1 MQGIASAVGMGA
13 AEAVPFPFN
22 AKSKAT
28 DRSVRPAREKR
39 PRSEMSVAFW
49 FGLVLEFAIGSL
61 FGEQALCLVIAVA
74 GFSGGLGRG
83 FGYFL
88 PSGSGSA

>member
-1 MQGIASAVGMGA
+1 LHLELRCGA
-13 AEAVPFPFN
+13 AEAVHFPFN

-28 DRSVRPAREKR
+28 DKSVRPTRKKATFGNERGLL
-39 PRSEMSVAFW
+39 
-49 FGLVLEFAIGSL
+49 GLVWLNSLEFAIGSL
-61 FGEQALCLVIAVA
+61 FGEQAFCLVIAVA

-88 PSGSGSA
+88 PSGRGSA